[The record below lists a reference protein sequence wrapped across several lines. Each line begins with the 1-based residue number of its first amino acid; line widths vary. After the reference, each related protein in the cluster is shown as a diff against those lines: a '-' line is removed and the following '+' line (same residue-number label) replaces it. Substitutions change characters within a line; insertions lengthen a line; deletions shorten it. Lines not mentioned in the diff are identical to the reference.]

1 MGNAFK
7 NIFQFTVFCVLMG
20 GIAWFVAF
28 EVDPYNVCVDHPS
41 VAKRKTYFV
50 CKPLGIEVK
59 KPAPERKFRDGK
71 F

>member
-1 MGNAFK
+1 MGNAVK
-7 NIFQFTVFCVLMG
+7 VLFQFTVFCALMG

-28 EVDPYNVCVDHPS
+28 ETDPYNVCVDHPQ
-41 VAKRKTYFV
+41 KKKTHFI
-50 CKPLGIEVK
+50 CKPLNIEVE

>member
-1 MGNAFK
+1 MGNAIK

-41 VAKRKTYFV
+41 IANEKHILFV
-50 CKPLGIEVK
+50 NH
-59 KPAPERKFRDGK
+59 
-71 F
+71 